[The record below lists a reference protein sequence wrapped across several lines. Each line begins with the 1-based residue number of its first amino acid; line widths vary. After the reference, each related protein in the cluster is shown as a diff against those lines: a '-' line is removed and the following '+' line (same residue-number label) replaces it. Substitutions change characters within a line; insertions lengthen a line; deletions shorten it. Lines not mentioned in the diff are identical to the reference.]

1 MRRFVSFSVSALLAV
16 SLVLP
21 YFTLPCYAY
30 ADDQEDASRAPDAVE
45 PPPAVS
51 SIPLSDVLGGA
62 DGYSGGGIE
71 TGGAAAPDA
80 GTSGGAGRAPE
91 EGGSG
96 LEEARSPG
104 EAEEEAVEA
113 PPEVGSLDL
122 LPALV
127 RSVGSNVQSPLVWVA
142 NVISQYIA
150 YNPSNSERYYTH
162 FTLASIYSAL
172 YGYQTINGSHQLV
185 SYYSGGIG
193 GMLASSNNYLYSI
206 LGGQLDIYNRLD
218 SIRYVVDS
226 GMLSLDERLR
236 DNLSTGLAM
245 DGVTDGRYGVATVS
259 ALTYNKARQIAI
271 STSNLVSSL
280 AMSTVTPGS
289 YGVATISA
297 LVYNKLF
304 NVNAQLVNLVTSVS
318 IGGYPDASRSVATVS
333 AIIANQL
340 RTSLPMDGVTEGYQ
354 SVATILALTYNKVR
368 AIGISAA
375 NLVTSLPMSGVTE
388 GSYGVGTVL
397 ALIYN
402 KAYNANAQLANL
414 VTSASISGYPD
425 ASRSVAT
432 VSAIIANQL
441 RTSLPMD
448 GVTEGPHSVA
458 TVLALIYNKLAR
470 INSAMGSLS
479 VDVDF
484 PALDALYAKLDG
496 IMDLMRLGLAVD
508 VADAILGDLDFSGL
522 SALAADV
529 SGALSSAFPFCVPA
543 LLKQVLG
550 LVQAD
555 PSPPSFHF
563 EIMGAPL
570 DFDFSGYQ
578 GFADVTGW
586 VCRLTLVLV
595 LLAASPRFVVGSKVG
610 GA

>member
-21 YFTLPCYAY
+21 YLTMPCYAY
-30 ADDQEDASRAPDAVE
+30 ADDQEDVSRAPDAVE

-51 SIPLSDVLGGA
+51 SIPLSDVLGGV

-80 GTSGGAGRAPE
+80 GVSGGAGRAPE

-172 YGYQTINGSHQLV
+172 YGYQTINGSQQLV
-185 SYYSGGIG
+185 SYYSGGIA
-193 GMLASSNNYLYSI
+193 GMLSSSNNYLYSI

-218 SIRYVVDS
+218 SFRYVVDS
-226 GMLSLDERLR
+226 GMLALDKRIR
-236 DNLSTGLAM
+236 DIG
-245 DGVTDGRYGVATVS
+245 
-259 ALTYNKARQIAI
+259 
-271 STSNLVSSL
+271 STSSSWLSGTWNVDTLTLGQLLGSIYNAFYSSNQLSRIGNTYLEQVSDQLATSFGMTGVSSGSHSL
-280 AMSTVTPGS
+280 AL
-289 YGVATISA
+289 ISA
-297 LVYNKLF
+297 LIHNQV
-304 NVNAQLVNLVTSVS
+304 AA
-318 IGGYPDASRSVATVS
+318 ASNRLS
-333 AIIANQL
+333 
-340 RTSLPMDGVTEGYQ
+340 TSLPMTGVIDGAY
-354 SVATILALTYNKVR
+354 SVAV
-368 AIGISAA
+368 ISA
-375 NLVTSLPMSGVTE
+375 
-388 GSYGVGTVL
+388 
-397 ALIYN
+397 LIHN
-402 KAYNANAQLANL
+402 QVAAA
-414 VTSASISGYPD
+414 
-425 ASRSVAT
+425 ASR
-432 VSAIIANQL
+432 L
-441 RTSLPMD
+441 TSSMNMVGIVPGTYSI
-448 GVTEGPHSVA
+448 GVISS
-458 TVLALIYNKLAR
+458 LSFNKLAG
-470 INSAMGSLS
+470 ILSASSYSGALSGTQREVHTIADLLSGLWEKETLSTSLLVGSYSVPYVGSATALGLIHNQLYSLRSDLRDLS
-479 VDVDF
+479 FDVDF
-484 PALDALYAKLDG
+484 PALDAVHAKLDG

-550 LVQAD
+550 LVQAEAA
-555 PSPPSFHF
+555 PPSFHF

>member
-21 YFTLPCYAY
+21 CLTMPCYAY

-51 SIPLSDVLGGA
+51 SIPLSDVMGGV

-80 GTSGGAGRAPE
+80 GDSGGAGRAPE

-122 LPALV
+122 LPALA

-172 YGYQTINGSHQLV
+172 YGYQTINGSQQLV
-185 SYYSGGIG
+185 SYYSGGIA
-193 GMLASSNNYLYSI
+193 GMLSSSNNYLYSI
-206 LGGQLDIYNRLD
+206 LGRQLDIYNRLD
-218 SIRYVVDS
+218 SFRYVVDS

-271 STSNLVSSL
+271 STANLVSSL
-280 AMSTVTPGS
+280 AMSNVTPGS

-297 LVYNKLF
+297 LIYNKLF
-304 NVNAQLVNLVTSVS
+304 NVNT
-318 IGGYPDASRSVATVS
+318 
-333 AIIANQL
+333 
-340 RTSLPMDGVTEGYQ
+340 
-354 SVATILALTYNKVR
+354 
-368 AIGISAA
+368 
-375 NLVTSLPMSGVTE
+375 
-388 GSYGVGTVL
+388 
-397 ALIYN
+397 
-402 KAYNANAQLANL
+402 QLANL
-414 VTSASISGYPD
+414 VTSVSVGGYPD

-484 PALDALYAKLDG
+484 PALDAVYAKLDG

-550 LVQAD
+550 LVQAEAA
-555 PSPPSFHF
+555 PPSFRF

-578 GFADVTGW
+578 GFADVTSW
-586 VCRLTLVLV
+586 VCRLTLVFV
-595 LLAASPRFVVGSKVG
+595 LLAASPRFVVGSKAG

>member
-1 MRRFVSFSVSALLAV
+1 
-16 SLVLP
+16 
-21 YFTLPCYAY
+21 
-30 ADDQEDASRAPDAVE
+30 
-45 PPPAVS
+45 
-51 SIPLSDVLGGA
+51 
-62 DGYSGGGIE
+62 
-71 TGGAAAPDA
+71 
-80 GTSGGAGRAPE
+80 
-91 EGGSG
+91 
-96 LEEARSPG
+96 
-104 EAEEEAVEA
+104 
-113 PPEVGSLDL
+113 
-122 LPALV
+122 
-127 RSVGSNVQSPLVWVA
+127 
-142 NVISQYIA
+142 
-150 YNPSNSERYYTH
+150 
-162 FTLASIYSAL
+162 
-172 YGYQTINGSHQLV
+172 
-185 SYYSGGIG
+185 
-193 GMLASSNNYLYSI
+193 
-206 LGGQLDIYNRLD
+206 
-218 SIRYVVDS
+218 
-226 GMLSLDERLR
+226 MLSLDERLR

-271 STSNLVSSL
+271 STANLVSSL
-280 AMSTVTPGS
+280 AMSNVTPGS

-297 LVYNKLF
+297 LIYNKLF
-304 NVNAQLVNLVTSVS
+304 NVNTQLANLVTSVS
-318 IGGYPDASRSVATVS
+318 VGGYPDASRSVATVS

-402 KAYNANAQLANL
+402 KAYNINAQLANL

-425 ASRSVAT
+425 ARRSVAT

-484 PALDALYAKLDG
+484 PALDAVYAKLDG

-550 LVQAD
+550 LVQAEAA
-555 PSPPSFHF
+555 PPSFRF

-578 GFADVTGW
+578 GFADVTSW
-586 VCRLTLVLV
+586 VCRLTLVFV
-595 LLAASPRFVVGSKVG
+595 LLAASPRFVVGSKAG